1 MSAILCHRTLVKPYF
16 KGLQSSFSEQRY
28 LFRYSPI
35 ADDHDHIP
43 VMSFALNIIDTE
55 RLVIYSIRKRLIPY
69 IYPLALV
76 SAISLF
82 HIVWAFEE
90 YLQITVM
97 INIAAQQK
105 ELIKV
110 EAEWI

>member
-1 MSAILCHRTLVKPYF
+1 MPRT
-16 KGLQSSFSEQRY
+16 
-28 LFRYSPI
+28 
-35 ADDHDHIP
+35 
-43 VMSFALNIIDTE
+43 
-55 RLVIYSIRKRLIPY
+55 
-69 IYPLALV
+69 YPLTLV

-97 INIAAQQK
+97 IDIAAQQK